1 MILISLELI
10 QNIINPLVPELPN
23 ITVGIYHYNKYSS
36 KHTSFTVEINSYNKL
51 RDSLYFIEEPHNS

>member
-23 ITVGIYHYNKYSS
+23 ITVGIYHYNNLSYS
-36 KHTSFTVEINSYNKL
+36 FNFM
-51 RDSLYFIEEPHNS
+51 SLIPGSES